1 MRLSAGL
8 GKDYALPLKRSFET
22 EGHSMIPKS
31 LTIFS
36 AGLLTAFFL
45 TPTHAEKGSSHAA
58 STQQQKYSAPYK
70 PSGTNKGGNGPGVL
84 SGKRVTGK
92 KVLQM
97 KEDKSTNTAG
107 QQKKED
113 LQNKKREQNEAA
125 GQQEQNK
132 PQAKQGS
139 SSSPVDT
146 FMPSKE
152 PAGSGQK
159 APSDSGVKGSQANKD
174 PVRTDDHRELGAT
187 GGVSRASSQ
196 DVQRVRK

>member
-1 MRLSAGL
+1 
-8 GKDYALPLKRSFET
+8 
-22 EGHSMIPKS
+22 MIPKS

-84 SGKRVTGK
+84 SGKRVTGS

-97 KEDKSTNTAG
+97 KKEKSTNTEG

-132 PQAKQGS
+132 PQAKQD
-139 SSSPVDT
+139 SSSPLDT
-146 FMPSKE
+146 LLPSKE

-159 APSDSGVKGSQANKD
+159 APSDSGAKGPQSND
-174 PVRTDDHRELGAT
+174 PVRPNDHKELGAAS
-187 GGVSRASSQ
+187 GVSGASSQ